1 FIFLHNCSFPI
12 YYFVIFN
19 DNKIEGK
26 YLLKLLEFIIYFKRK
41 RKGVDHLLCVC
52 YNVSGYKNEKMQEE
66 MVIWEN

>member
-1 FIFLHNCSFPI
+1 YSFPI
-12 YYFVIFN
+12 YCFVIFN
-19 DNKIEGK
+19 DNKIEEK

-41 RKGVDHLLCVC
+41 RKGVDHLFCLC